1 MSDKPGFSGR
11 PRKDFSWTRR
21 SADSL
26 ELSGL
31 RAAVVGGTGGLGRA
45 LALSLASRGAE
56 VVVVGQTFR
65 DEGVA
70 GLSFVK
76 ADLALMTEAQR
87 VGRELPAENLDLVVL
102 TTGIFAAPARQETQ
116 EGLERDLAISYLS
129 RLALLRELAPR
140 LGMERKASGTKP
152 RVFVMGF
159 PGTNEAGNP
168 DDLNAEQGYD
178 AMPVHMNTVAGN
190 EALVLDS
197 AERYPNV
204 DFFGLNPGLVK
215 TNIRANFL
223 GDGSIKHRVVEF
235 LIGIFSMNAEKY
247 AQRSVPLLV
256 APDLAGRSPAMF
268 NQKGIAIEASAVMT
282 RDYVKQFVRA
292 SEALLDRAT
301 SRGDSPRR

>member
-11 PRKDFSWTRR
+11 PRKDFSWTRP
-21 SADSL
+21 SADSP
-26 ELSGL
+26 ELSGQ
-31 RAAVVGGTGGLGRA
+31 RVAVVGGTGGLGRA
-45 LALSLASRGAE
+45 LALRLASRGAQ
-56 VVVVGQTFR
+56 VIVVGQTFR
-65 DEGVA
+65 DQGVA
-70 GLSFVK
+70 GISFVK
-76 ADLALMTEAQR
+76 ADLSLMSEARR

-102 TTGIFAAPARQETQ
+102 TTGIFAAPVRQETQ
-116 EGLERDLAISYLS
+116 EALERDLAVSYLS

-140 LGMERKASGTKP
+140 LGKARQAAGTKP

-197 AERYPNV
+197 AERYPGV

-235 LIGIFSMNAEKY
+235 LIGVFSMTAEKY
-247 AQRSVPLLV
+247 AQRTFPLLV
-256 APDLAGRSPAMF
+256 SPDLEGRSPAMF
-268 NQKGIAIEASAVMT
+268 NQKGLAIEASAVMT
-282 RDYVKQFVRA
+282 SDYVKRFIRA
-292 SEALLDRAT
+292 SESLIDRAT
-301 SRGDSPRR
+301 SRSDGPRP